1 MEELKNMEA
10 KLDDKIDDKPKL
22 FKRDINNI
30 GSTTRTQTRWLA

>member
-22 FKRDINNI
+22 FKRDKNRS
-30 GSTTRTQTRWLA
+30 STIKSMLK